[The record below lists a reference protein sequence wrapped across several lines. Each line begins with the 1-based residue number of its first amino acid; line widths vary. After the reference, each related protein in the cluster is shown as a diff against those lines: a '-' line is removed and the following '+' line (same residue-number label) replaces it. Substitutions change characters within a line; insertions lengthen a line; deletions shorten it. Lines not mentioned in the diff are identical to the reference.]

1 MKKSVVVVS
10 SGQLSANPRAV
21 KEAIALFEHGYK
33 VTVIYVPISEWADDF
48 DQGLIDRFDQISW
61 IKCGYHRDTEL
72 WRYAWSRMR
81 RRIWDFIFKVVGD
94 WNDASIKSMVLFSQ
108 ELRAKASNIEA
119 DLYIGHNLG
128 ALPAIVTAANKFNS
142 KSIFDFEDYHRG
154 ENAPTSVSIR
164 KTIAL
169 EQKYVTRLSGVTF
182 SSNCIAQKYRT
193 HFPHLEGM
201 TIRNVFFKDY
211 LVKNDFQTF
220 RLPLQLFWF
229 SQKIGKGRGLENV
242 FRSLAQF
249 KENEVQLNLLGSITS
264 ADKSYFESLR
274 NELGLAE
281 HRVIYLAPVAES
293 QLTAIA
299 GKFHIGLAC
308 EPGRDMNNELAL
320 SNKIFIYMLG
330 GLAVLASNTQSQTEF
345 LNRYVGVGK
354 PFVKESP
361 ESLSGQI
368 QFFLENP
375 DELMRARINARNLAL
390 SELNWEEE
398 QKLFLNNVLSV
409 LESA

>member
-1 MKKSVVVVS
+1 
-10 SGQLSANPRAV
+10 
-21 KEAIALFEHGYK
+21 
-33 VTVIYVPISEWADDF
+33 
-48 DQGLIDRFDQISW
+48 
-61 IKCGYHRDTEL
+61 
-72 WRYAWSRMR
+72 
-81 RRIWDFIFKVVGD
+81 
-94 WNDASIKSMVLFSQ
+94 
-108 ELRAKASNIEA
+108 
-119 DLYIGHNLG
+119 
-128 ALPAIVTAANKFNS
+128 
-142 KSIFDFEDYHRG
+142 
-154 ENAPTSVSIR
+154 
-164 KTIAL
+164 
-169 EQKYVTRLSGVTF
+169 
-182 SSNCIAQKYRT
+182 
-193 HFPHLEGM
+193 M

-264 ADKSYFESLR
+264 VDKSYFESIR

-330 GLAVLASNTQSQTEF
+330 GLAILASNTQSQTEF